1 MTRLLWSGRASIAE
15 AWEPR
20 QPERIESASADVSPG
35 WSWRMIPGSSR
46 TEEVYA
52 PMNTSPPGPRGYP
65 ILGMLPYLRK
75 DPLRVYL
82 DAADRYGDFVHMK
95 VGAYHGYLACRPDD
109 IKHVLQDNNRNYHK
123 SPYASA

>member
-1 MTRLLWSGRASIAE
+1 
-15 AWEPR
+15 
-20 QPERIESASADVSPG
+20 
-35 WSWRMIPGSSR
+35 
-46 TEEVYA
+46 
-52 PMNTSPPGPRGYP
+52 MNTSPPGPRGYP

-95 VGAYHGYLACRPDD
+95 VGAYMATWRRPDD

-123 SPYASA
+123 SLLYASA